1 MGIFKITFENFISFR
16 KILFSHM
23 KKLFTKIDF
32 WSILGPL
39 RIFIKSR
46 INVRDLGLRFL
57 LSTRRTL
64 LYGSKTFF
72 RKKKSN
78 SQKLFSS
85 PIYLL
90 TQSITAMYMAFR
102 GVLILRRLLF
112 PPNIAKTRSIE
123 RADTKNDIAYIPS
136 KDSESRQ
143 LITVSL

>member
-1 MGIFKITFENFISFR
+1 MARKHFFE
-16 KILFSHM
+16 
-23 KKLFTKIDF
+23 
-32 WSILGPL
+32 
-39 RIFIKSR
+39 
-46 INVRDLGLRFL
+46 
-57 LSTRRTL
+57 
-64 LYGSKTFF
+64 
-72 RKKKSN
+72 KKSN
-78 SQKLFSS
+78 SQNLFSS
-85 PIYLL
+85 PIYLH